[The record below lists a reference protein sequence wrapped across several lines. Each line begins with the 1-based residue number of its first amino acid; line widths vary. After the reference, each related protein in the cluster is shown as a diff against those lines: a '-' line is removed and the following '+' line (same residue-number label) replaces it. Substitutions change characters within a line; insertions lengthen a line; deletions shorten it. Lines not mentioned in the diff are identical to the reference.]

1 MFRQLTFNI
10 PLVEALEQMLG
21 YAKFMKDL
29 VTKRGRQVLN
39 LHIMFTI
46 VVLLLQG
53 PWYTK
58 KKDRGTFTI
67 PCTIGAFEFTKALC
81 DLGACINLIPS
92 KIYKKLGLGI
102 PKPTT
107 MRQMM
112 ADMLVKRPVGIL
124 FDVLVK
130 VESFIFL
137 TDFVILDC
145 DMDFEVAIIPERIF
159 MSTGRELVDV
169 ESSELK
175 FRLNKMK
182 RLKSKYEKSFH
193 ELKDRLTFAL
203 VLTLLEGTGDLV
215 VYCGTSRH
223 GLGCVLMQNGKI
235 IAYASRQPTVHEKN
249 YPTHDLEL
257 AAVVFALKIGGIICM
272 KDLNLLQRRYLELL
286 KDYDMSNLYHPVKGN
301 VVENSLS
308 RLLIGSVA
316 HIEDYKKELVRDVH
330 RLARVGVRLV
340 DSTKGGV
347 MVHNGS

>member
-1 MFRQLTFNI
+1 MFCQLTFNI

-58 KKDRGTFTI
+58 KKDRVTFTI

-92 KIYKKLGLGI
+92 EIYKKLGSGI

-112 ADMLVKRPVGIL
+112 ADMLVKRPIGIL

-145 DMDFEVAIIPERIF
+145 NMDFEVAIIPERLF

-193 ELKDRLTFAL
+193 ELKDRLIFAL
-203 VLTLLEGTGDLV
+203 VLTLLEGTG
-215 VYCGTSRH
+215 
-223 GLGCVLMQNGKI
+223 
-235 IAYASRQPTVHEKN
+235 
-249 YPTHDLEL
+249 
-257 AAVVFALKIGGIICM
+257 VFTNHKSLQYVFKQ

-308 RLLIGSVA
+308 RLSIGIVA
-316 HIEDYKKELVRDVH
+316 HIEDDKKELVRDVH

-340 DSTKGGV
+340 DSTKCGV
-347 MVHNGS
+347 MVHNGSG